1 MIENVAIEGGG
12 VLGIA
17 EVGAIIGFENKGLL
31 TGVKRVAGT
40 SAGSII
46 SNFTCIGCN
55 STELYNIMS
64 TVNYKNFEDKENVFD
79 LLSDKQGIYRGHYI
93 QNWVESINKSK
104 LNKDKATFT
113 DLFKANGMD
122 LKIVA
127 SNTTTGNI
135 VVFSYFTT
143 PNVILSE
150 AVRASI
156 SVPYL
161 FDRFQFTQGVNTTDW
176 YVDGGVAMNY
186 PLPLFDDQ
194 PIENT
199 KGIFLRDVK
208 SKGGSINTNGLINS
222 AKALITLA
230 INGQALVTLKD
241 PRLMAMTTI
250 VDNLGKNALNFGLTT
265 QDQTEL
271 YQSGLAAA

>member
-1 MIENVAIEGGG
+1 MIENLAIEGGG

-17 EVGAIIGFENKGLL
+17 EVGAVIGLAKKNLLSGLQ
-31 TGVKRVAGT
+31 RVAGT

-46 SNFTCIGCN
+46 GDLVAVDCTQD
-55 STELYNIMS
+55 EMYNIMS
-64 TVNYKNFEDKENVFD
+64 TVNYENFEDGGDVLG
-79 LLSDKQGIYRGHYI
+79 LLTEHQGIHRGHYL
-93 QNWVESINKSK
+93 QNWIEGINKNK
-104 LNKDKATFT
+104 LNKPLATFT
-113 DLFKANGMD
+113 DLFKATGVD

-135 VVFSYFTT
+135 VVFSVGTT
-143 PNVILSE
+143 PNVIVSE
-150 AVRASI
+150 AVRASM
-156 SVPYL
+156 SVPYV

-194 PIENT
+194 PVENT
-199 KGIFLRDVK
+199 IGIMLRDIH

-222 AKALITLA
+222 AKAMIQLA

-241 PRLMAMTTI
+241 ARLMTMTKI
-250 VDNLGKNALNFGLTT
+250 VDNLGKNSMDFGLSKA
-265 QDQTEL
+265 DATEL
-271 YQSGLAAA
+271 YQSGLNSV